1 MLVVGAGPAGMTAAL
16 AAAEAGAHVVLLE
29 HLDRLGAKLLAT
41 GGGRCNLTTTLGAAE
56 IMARFGRQGRF
67 MGPALAALGP
77 AALRALLASLGVP
90 THAPDGLHVY
100 PASESARDVRKAL
113 QRRLRDL
120 GVEVRTAVRAAGL
133 WIDGGRLAGLVTAGA
148 GRVRA
153 GRVILATGGRSY
165 PDLGATGDGYD
176 LARAAGHAIVEP
188 VPALV
193 PLLTREAWPRDL
205 AGVAVPA
212 ARVWIDLPRAGRAG
226 SRGDLLFTHRGL
238 SGPAVLDLSGDV
250 AALLARRPFDDA
262 QGRPEPVEG
271 RPTVPICL
279 DFAPGT
285 SEGGWLAR
293 LDAWAA
299 EGGAKTVAALLA
311 NWIPRRLA
319 GALCGLAGAGPSV
332 RPGQMPRAARRALAA
347 ALAAARLEVTGTE
360 GFERAMVTRGGVALK
375 DVDPATLQSRRL
387 AGLFFAGELLD
398 LDGPCGGFNLQWA
411 FSSGHLA
418 GRAAAR

>member
-1 MLVVGAGPAGMTAAL
+1 MAQAARALTDARNVLVVGAGPAGMTAAL
-16 AAAEAGAHVVLLE
+16 AAAEAGARVVLLE

-41 GGGRCNLTTTLGAAE
+41 GGGRCNLTTTLPVPE

-67 MGPALAALGP
+67 MAPALAALGP

-250 AALLARRPFDDA
+250 AALLVR
-262 QGRPEPVEG
+262 

-279 DFAPGT
+279 NLAPGT
-285 SEGGWLAR
+285 SEADWLAR
-293 LDAWAA
+293 LDGWTA

-311 NWIPRRLA
+311 TRVPRRLA
-319 GALCGLAGAGPSV
+319 GALSGLAGVGPSV
-332 RPGQMPRAARRALAA
+332 RPGQVPRAARRALAA
-347 ALAAARLEVTGTE
+347 ALAGVRLEVTGTE

-375 DVDPATLQSRRL
+375 DVDPATLQSRHL
-387 AGLFFAGELLD
+387 PGLFFAGELLD

-411 FSSGHLA
+411 FSSGYLA